1 MFTDIS
7 ELMLFSVRFATQISY
22 QNYLEIMLEFFQ
34 NLFKNHERISPDW
47 GPGGFLGRWG
57 ALPRGQEASG
67 LIFDG
72 FGGHLGGH
80 FGTHLGSKI
89 NKNRKK
95 NQFRVVQRV
104 QKH

>member
-1 MFTDIS
+1 
-7 ELMLFSVRFATQISY
+7 
-22 QNYLEIMLEFFQ
+22 MLEFFQ
-34 NLFKNHERISPDW
+34 NLLKILKKINPKW

-80 FGTHLGSKI
+80 FGTHLGSK
-89 NKNRKK
+89 NQEKSLK
-95 NQFRVVQRV
+95 NQFAVTQGA
-104 QKH
+104 